1 MCCLIPNL
9 EKVPVNWKTCHF
21 RIDDAGLRSFS
32 PLVGGFDRRKS
43 IDVLVWEKQRHKQ
56 AEVLTYERLLI
67 V

>member
-1 MCCLIPNL
+1 
-9 EKVPVNWKTCHF
+9 
-21 RIDDAGLRSFS
+21 
-32 PLVGGFDRRKS
+32 LVGGFDRRKS